1 MLILEHY
8 TFFTVYHT
16 ILIIKHY
23 KINVMKNL
31 FKSSVLLS
39 VFAIAIAFNPTPVK
53 ANGHEFDLTVK
64 HNING
69 ISLGLDKE
77 LAVDVYVNGGKAFTF
92 SFGETVE
99 TSLEE
104 GNYFIEVKLAGT
116 DVVVMSY
123 GPGDIPGGVD
133 VMIKAQLSGGKT
145 PVLKVKVK

>member
-1 MLILEHY
+1 MGKNLLN
-8 TFFTVYHT
+8 T
-16 ILIIKHY
+16 IKIK
-23 KINVMKNL
+23 VMK
-31 FKSSVLLS
+31 KSLKFSVILS

-53 ANGHEFDLTVK
+53 AGGHDFFDLTVK

-77 LAVDVYVNGGKAFTF
+77 LPVDVFVNGGYAFTF
-92 SFGETVE
+92 TFGKTVE
-99 TSLEE
+99 TSLPA

-116 DVVVMSY
+116 DTVVMSY
-123 GPGDIPGGVD
+123 GPGDIPEDVD